1 MSGVGSLKM
10 VEGTFGNDGSLKKV
24 GPGHGVQG
32 EGLGG
37 SNIGGVDDRQSHQV
51 DKVESETGR
60 KEKGGYISP
69 NAGSGVG

>member
-1 MSGVGSLKM
+1 M

-37 SNIGGVDDRQSHQV
+37 SNVGGVDDKKSHQV

-60 KEKGGYISP
+60 TEKQGYISA